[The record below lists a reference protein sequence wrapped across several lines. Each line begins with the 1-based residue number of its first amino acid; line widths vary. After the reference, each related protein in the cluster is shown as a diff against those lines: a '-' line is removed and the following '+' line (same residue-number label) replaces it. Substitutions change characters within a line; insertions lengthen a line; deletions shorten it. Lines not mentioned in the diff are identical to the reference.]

1 MRKIYLAVFIIFI
14 VSVLL
19 FIASLIYLDREKH
32 KIYHY
37 IVNSDDHDIEA
48 VKIDKYITDDKI
60 IYRSQDSTPY
70 LPLLT
75 ECKSKITLDRKY
87 NLLSYSKEGSG
98 AGLQETVYLENT
110 NNNISFVATSRSEFA
125 CLTDLPIKQGTFIFE
140 EESPVTY
147 LPILENYDFNI
158 GRAQAFNVITQFSTL
173 LPPMKRLLILTS
185 IRDEYLRIGSRKIK
199 VECLLI
205 KIKNS
210 PQGMLWVTK
219 SGRTLVGIEFPDK
232 KIKITRSFLS
242 KNLEAKKF
250 VLKSGSYSEEDVT
263 FNNKKVMLSG
273 TLTIPKK
280 EGLCPPVLL
289 IGEGKGCDREE
300 GGLFTAIADHLGKQG
315 FLVLRFDKRG
325 IGSSGQ
331 DSKSVTDTDEFEDAS
346 CALDYIFSRKET
358 DPQRATII
366 GHGKGAFFATKLA
379 SETSHTPDITLREVP
394 DAGEKRSAPER
405 KNVMALI
412 LMAPLIS
419 LGGETDLNFDNL
431 KEMAVKLGWGDQ
443 YLKLAMKSRMETIE
457 RVKKTKSNWMSL
469 LRTRC
474 FLKKLREELEERP
487 TDMIRDVDIP
497 VLILHG
503 KEDEFIPA
511 KAAATLD
518 KALEESGNKSH
529 KLIYYG
535 YLGHFFGKYTEDGV
549 NKAHYD
555 VDKEVLYT
563 IDKWLGNSLAPSP
576 QSVSKVPTQ

>member
-14 VSVLL
+14 VSILL
-19 FIASLIYLDREKH
+19 FIASLLYLDREKH
-32 KIYHY
+32 KLYHY
-37 IVNSDDHDIEA
+37 IVNSDGHDIEA
-48 VKIDKYITDDKI
+48 IKIDKYITDDRL

-75 ECKSKITLDRKY
+75 ESNSKITLDRKY
-87 NLLSYSKEGSG
+87 NLVSYSKEGRG

-125 CLTDLPIKQGTFIFE
+125 CLTDLPIKQSTFIFE
-140 EESPVTY
+140 EDSPVTY

-158 GRAQAFNVITQFSTL
+158 GRSQAFNVITQFSTL

-185 IRDEYLRIGSRKIK
+185 IRDEYLKIGSRKIK
-199 VECLLI
+199 VECLLV

-250 VLKSGSYSEEDVT
+250 VLKSDSYSEEDVT

-280 EGLCPPVLL
+280 EGICPSALL
-289 IGEGKGCDREE
+289 IGEDKGCDREE
-300 GGLFTAIADHLGKQG
+300 SGLFTAIADNLGKQG

-346 CALDYIFSRKET
+346 YALGYILSRKET
-358 DPQRATII
+358 DPQRVTVI

-379 SETSHTPDITLREVP
+379 SE
-394 DAGEKRSAPER
+394 R
-405 KNVMALI
+405 KNVRALI

-419 LGGETDLNFDNL
+419 LGGETELNFDNL
-431 KEMAVKLGWGDQ
+431 KEMAAKLGWGDR

-497 VLILHG
+497 ILIVHG

-518 KALEESGNKSH
+518 KALEESGNKNH

-535 YLGHFFGKYTEDGV
+535 YLGHFFGKYIEDGV

-555 VDKEVLYT
+555 VDKEVLYA
-563 IDKWLGNSLAPSP
+563 IDKWLGDNLTPVPQPVSEAPTTR
-576 QSVSKVPTQ
+576 VKKIDLTL

>member
-19 FIASLIYLDREKH
+19 FIASLLYLDREKH
-32 KIYHY
+32 KLYHY
-37 IVNSDDHDIEA
+37 IVNSDGHDIEA
-48 VKIDKYITDDKI
+48 VKIDKYITDDRL

-75 ECKSKITLDRKY
+75 ESKSKITLDRKY

-185 IRDEYLRIGSRKIK
+185 IRDEYLKIGSRKIK

-300 GGLFTAIADHLGKQG
+300 SGLFTAIADHLGKQG

-358 DPQRATII
+358 EPQRATVI
-366 GHGKGAFFATKLA
+366 GHGKGAFFAAKLA
-379 SETSHTPDITLREVP
+379 SE
-394 DAGEKRSAPER
+394 R
-405 KNVMALI
+405 KNVRALI

-431 KEMAVKLGWGDQ
+431 KEMAAKLGWGDQ

-518 KALEESGNKSH
+518 KALEESGNKNH

-563 IDKWLGNSLAPSP
+563 IDKWLGDSLAPSP
-576 QSVSKVPTQ
+576 QPVSEAPTR

>member
-14 VSVLL
+14 VSILL
-19 FIASLIYLDREKH
+19 FIASFLYLDREKH
-32 KIYHY
+32 KLYHY
-37 IVNSDDHDIEA
+37 IVNSDGHDIEA
-48 VKIDKYITDDKI
+48 IKIDKYITDDRL
-60 IYRSQDSTPY
+60 IYKSQDSTPY

-75 ECKSKITLDRKY
+75 DSKSKITLDRKY
-87 NLLSYSKEGSG
+87 NLVSYSKEDSG
-98 AGLQETVYLENT
+98 AGLQEMVYLENT

-125 CLTDLPIKQGTFIFE
+125 CLTDLPIKQSTFIFE
-140 EESPVTY
+140 EYSPVTY

-158 GRAQAFNVITQFSTL
+158 GRAQAFNVITQFSPL

-185 IRDEYLRIGSRKIK
+185 IRDEYLKIGSRKIK
-199 VECLLI
+199 VECLLV

-219 SGRTLVGIEFPDK
+219 SRRTLVGIEFPDK

-242 KNLEAKKF
+242 KNLESKKF
-250 VLKSGSYSEEDVT
+250 VLKSDSYSEEDVK
-263 FNNKKVMLSG
+263 FNNKNVMLSG

-280 EGLCPPVLL
+280 EGPCPSVLL
-289 IGEGKGCDREE
+289 IGEDKGCDREE
-300 GGLFTAIADHLGKQG
+300 SGLFTAIADHLGKQG

-331 DSKSVTDTDEFEDAS
+331 DSKSVTNTDEFEDAS
-346 CALDYIFSRKET
+346 CALGYILNRKET
-358 DPQRATII
+358 DPRRVTVI
-366 GHGKGAFFATKLA
+366 GHGKGAFFAAKLA
-379 SETSHTPDITLREVP
+379 SE
-394 DAGEKRSAPER
+394 R
-405 KNVMALI
+405 KNVRALI

-431 KEMAVKLGWGDQ
+431 KEMAAKLGWGDQ

-457 RVKKTKSNWMSL
+457 RVKKTKNNWMSL

-474 FLKKLREELEERP
+474 FLKKLREELEEKP

-511 KAAATLD
+511 KAAAMLD
-518 KALEESGNKSH
+518 NAMEESGNKNH

-555 VDKEVLYT
+555 VDKEVLYA
-563 IDKWLGNSLAPSP
+563 IDKWLWDNLAPVP
-576 QSVSKVPTQ
+576 QPVSEAPTR